1 MICEPTSPNSPIR
14 PRLAGP
20 NGLQEQQWVSE
31 IRRRAQLMKR
41 ARAGSDRADSGVVT
55 VVVGLLVAGGLLAT
69 SSVRRGYRRRQNA
82 PPRINAVAAAVIA
95 KAAFVPE

>member
-41 ARAGSDRADSGVVT
+41 ARAGSDRADSGV
-55 VVVGLLVAGGLLAT
+55 GHCGRANG
-69 SSVRRGYRRRQNA
+69 RNR
-82 PPRINAVAAAVIA
+82 PP
-95 KAAFVPE
+95 P